1 MRVELWA
8 KHACDIKVRCYC
20 EQLGNLEN
28 LMGTDREDDGNKGKK
43 QKNLPPHSS
52 QKGKNWAPRESMLSL
67 SLPA

>member
-43 QKNLPPHSS
+43 QKNLPPTFFPER
-52 QKGKNWAPRESMLSL
+52 QKLGPS
-67 SLPA
+67 